1 MTDRW
6 TASTTP
12 APTAADEDNK
22 NKLRALAEMAS
33 EVSPHVSLTHAL
45 QPVQDKMA
53 AVTCNSAILTQTH
66 ASIKAPANSS
76 AQTSYLQPPRTLP
89 VHMQQT
95 PSVGT
100 YNLEDDGHAEAAP
113 HSRLEKRSGKLP
125 RRPISRYRTKGAGAL
140 RLSSVLGFGLAT
152 KTPSLLRG
160 AAKAPSLS
168 AVPIS
173 ACFTA
178 AADNAVAAA
187 AKSSGAHPPPVAR
200 SASVARAAAIVAA
213 QRGAATKRGA
223 VATADQTSKSG
234 KNVAGAT
241 CATQLKSAAAAEANM
256 ENADAVA
263 GLLSLTANKVNLDE
277 VLRAAATKMRT
288 QDDALHMLAHA
299 VGYAI
304 VQQSAV
310 PSAVARPV
318 AQTDAK
324 SMPQTATQALLAPR
338 YASQPQAERPKTSN
352 WSEGVSVGASVK
364 ESVPPHP
371 TPALRVPPVT
381 TAQKATIRHA
391 SEVAKKRVQGMLLM
405 CTIRD
410 DLNPRVK
417 ALVGGAETAMNVL
430 QSPNIRHNLIFETAM
445 TTMKMDEAA
454 AEQFLESIVNKPTKQ
469 RLHQAMEDAGVAL
482 AGSTSNTTR
491 VNAALHQ
498 AIHAFIGNLK
508 RNVVQGWFLL
518 VTSRSRVHM
527 LPTSAAY
534 WFEDD
539 KFWKLPLG
547 RKGIFAG
554 LARGFKYLGCLW
566 RLREPVNLGEELVGT
581 MATGHLCLAVQFMYE
596 VLTNIKDGTNDDGGI
611 DPSRYRKYV
620 EKVIK
625 MDKEL
630 PKSCTEDR
638 GAILTDGDD
647 PMRAVFEEEFMPVL
661 PPQSVVATKLSPEGV
676 ERSGEEEG
684 EEPAISAA
692 VVGGEPVG
700 GSAAM
705 HGGGDDA
712 AVATRRGGVG
722 SVEAVGGVPAGA
734 TAAVRGEVVGAAA
747 AVGVMPTNPAA
758 ALGRVP
764 ASTAVVGGE
773 VPAGAAVTARWAA
786 EATAPA
792 RGQVP
797 ASALTAA
804 ASGAVARAAAKR
816 AEAAA
821 LLAAADAEEAALH
834 ALME

>member
-6 TASTTP
+6 TASKTP

-22 NKLRALAEMAS
+22 NKLHALAEMAS
-33 EVSPHVSLTHAL
+33 KVSPHVSLTHAV
-45 QPVQDKMA
+45 QPAQDKMA
-53 AVTCNSAILTQTH
+53 AMTYNGAILTQNR

-89 VHMQQT
+89 GHMQQT
-95 PSVGT
+95 PSEGT
-100 YNLEDDGHAEAAP
+100 CNLEDEERAEAAP
-113 HSRLEKRSGKLP
+113 HLRLEKRSGKLP
-125 RRPISRYRTKGAGAL
+125 RRPIPRYTTKGAGAL
-140 RLSSVLGFGLAT
+140 RLSSVPGFGCTT
-152 KTPSLLRG
+152 KTLSLLRG
-160 AAKAPSLS
+160 AAKAPTLS
-168 AVPIS
+168 AVPMS
-173 ACFTA
+173 AGFTA

-187 AKSSGAHPPPVAR
+187 PMSSGAHPLPVAR

-223 VATADQTSKSG
+223 VATVDQTSKRG
-234 KNVAGAT
+234 KSVAGAT
-241 CATQLKSAAAAEANM
+241 RATQLTSAAAAEANVA
-256 ENADAVA
+256 NADAVA
-263 GLLSLTANKVNLDE
+263 GMLSLTADKANLDE
-277 VLRAAATKMRT
+277 VLKAAPTKMRT
-288 QDDALHMLAHA
+288 HDDALHMLAHA
-299 VGYAI
+299 VGDAI

-324 SMPQTATQALLAPR
+324 SMPQTATQALLAPS
-338 YASQPQAERPKTSN
+338 YASQPQAERPKSSN
-352 WSEGVSVGASVK
+352 WSEGVSVGASAK

-371 TPALRVPPVT
+371 TPALRVPPLT

-410 DLNPRVK
+410 DLTPRVK
-417 ALVGGAETAMNVL
+417 AIVGGAETTMNVPP
-430 QSPNIRHNLIFETAM
+430 SPNIRHNLIIDLAM
-445 TTMKMDEAA
+445 NTMKMDEAA

-469 RLHQAMEDAGVAL
+469 RLQQAMGNAGVAL

-498 AIHAFIGNLK
+498 AIHAVIGNLK

-527 LPTSAAY
+527 LSTSAAY
-534 WFEDD
+534 WLEDD

-547 RKGIFAG
+547 RKGIVAE
-554 LARGFKYLGCLW
+554 LARGLKYLGCLW
-566 RLREPVNLGEELVGT
+566 RLREPVNLGEELVGS

-620 EKVIK
+620 ETVIK

-638 GAILTDGDD
+638 GVILTDGDD
-647 PMRAVFEEEFMPVL
+647 PMRAVFGEEFMPVL
-661 PPQSVVATKLSPEGV
+661 PPQSVVATKLSPEGG
-676 ERSGEEEG
+676 ERAGEEGG
-684 EEPAISAA
+684 EVPAIPAA

-700 GSAAM
+700 AAAAM
-705 HGGGDDA
+705 RGGADGA
-712 AVATRRGGVG
+712 AAATRGGGVG